1 MSENLKK
8 LTGKNKNDYESVSS
22 HLINDKDIELFKELV
37 ESDGYL
43 FDFVKQNVS
52 ERLGKVINENNYK
65 NLLEFLKYYSPSYED
80 VIVTSLV
87 KYADEDLT
95 DEMLNKLENGT
106 VEEKAYAARYFLFC
120 AKACTRVST

>member
-8 LTGKNKNDYESVSS
+8 LTGKNKNDYEAVSS

-52 ERLGKVINENNYK
+52 ERLGKVINENN
-65 NLLEFLKYYSPSYED
+65 F
-80 VIVTSLV
+80 
-87 KYADEDLT
+87 
-95 DEMLNKLENGT
+95 
-106 VEEKAYAARYFLFC
+106 
-120 AKACTRVST
+120 ACQIC